1 MGFGAYTGIPE
12 IYGFNE
18 VTEREDNKMI
28 LKNKQEREN
37 FINNYKAWGVWK
49 EVSEL
54 NLKFYRYEL
63 PTGAV
68 IIVTEYMTYIGYKK
82 TYVTSKK
89 FCLILPED
97 DEYTKEH
104 TYGAE
109 YLRTYTPDNTSVS
122 TITDYMTK
130 NRDKI
135 DV

>member
-1 MGFGAYTGIPE
+1 
-12 IYGFNE
+12 
-18 VTEREDNKMI
+18 MI
-28 LKNKQEREN
+28 LKNKHEREN

-49 EVSEL
+49 EVPEL

-130 NRDKI
+130 NKDKI

>member
-1 MGFGAYTGIPE
+1 MERSPRTSFKVLPIRTSDRRGDYRDRVYD
-12 IYGFNE
+12 IYR
-18 VTEREDNKMI
+18 V
-28 LKNKQEREN
+28 Q
-37 FINNYKAWGVWK
+37 
-49 EVSEL
+49 
-54 NLKFYRYEL
+54 
-63 PTGAV
+63 
-68 IIVTEYMTYIGYKK
+68 K

>member
-1 MGFGAYTGIPE
+1 
-12 IYGFNE
+12 
-18 VTEREDNKMI
+18 MI

-49 EVSEL
+49 EVPEL

-68 IIVTEYMTYIGYKK
+68 IIVTEYMTY
-82 TYVTSKK
+82 TSKK

-109 YLRTYTPDNTSVS
+109 YLRTYTPDSTSAG
-122 TITDYMTK
+122 TIVDYMTK

>member
-1 MGFGAYTGIPE
+1 
-12 IYGFNE
+12 
-18 VTEREDNKMI
+18 MI

-49 EVSEL
+49 EVPEL

-109 YLRTYTPDNTSVS
+109 YLRTYTRRNPCASIKRAHAVK
-122 TITDYMTK
+122 Y
-130 NRDKI
+130 
-135 DV
+135 

>member
-1 MGFGAYTGIPE
+1 
-12 IYGFNE
+12 
-18 VTEREDNKMI
+18 MI

-37 FINNYKAWGVWK
+37 FINNYQSWGVWK
-49 EVSEL
+49 EVPEL

-68 IIVTEYMTYIGYKK
+68 IIVTEYMTYFGYKE

>member
-49 EVSEL
+49 EVPEL

-82 TYVTSKK
+82 
-89 FCLILPED
+89 
-97 DEYTKEH
+97 
-104 TYGAE
+104 
-109 YLRTYTPDNTSVS
+109 R
-122 TITDYMTK
+122 M
-130 NRDKI
+130 
-135 DV
+135 

>member
-1 MGFGAYTGIPE
+1 M
-12 IYGFNE
+12 
-18 VTEREDNKMI
+18 K

-37 FINNYKAWGVWK
+37 FINNYQSWGVWK
-49 EVSEL
+49 EVPEL

-68 IIVTEYMTYIGYKK
+68 IIVTEYMTYVSKYISGESGYEYKMVYK
-82 TYVTSKK
+82 ARQK
-89 FCLILPED
+89 FRLILPED
-97 DEYTKEH
+97 DDYTKEH

-130 NRDKI
+130 NKDKI

>member
-1 MGFGAYTGIPE
+1 M
-12 IYGFNE
+12 
-18 VTEREDNKMI
+18 K

-37 FINNYKAWGVWK
+37 FINNYQSWGVWK
-49 EVSEL
+49 EVPEL

-68 IIVTEYMTYIGYKK
+68 IIVTEYMTYVSKYIGGESGYEYKMVYK
-82 TYVTSKK
+82 ARQK
-89 FCLILPED
+89 FRLILPED
-97 DEYTKEH
+97 DDYTKEH

-130 NRDKI
+130 NKDKI